1 MTTTGALS
9 FTRGEV
15 EKLLKACSSLEDEV
29 LVRLAATTGLRRV
42 DISKIVID
50 NINLPEEKLT
60 YTEHKKWIGG
70 KKGEPGVSQKIRT
83 IPLSPQVIQKIIQLI
98 VSLGKEGIKKNEGYL
113 FSWGKS
119 EWGDKTAWYRLQALA
134 IRAGIPPH
142 SYTVIGGVKAPRW
155 KFHAFRATAIKL
167 MQAAGYSEA
176 DVAAITGDTINV
188 IHQHYM
194 TPTDAEL
201 SETVKGKE
209 LL

>member
-15 EKLLKACSSLEDEV
+15 EKLLKACTSLEDEV
-29 LVRLAATTGLRRV
+29 LVRLAITTGLRRV
-42 DISKIVID
+42 DISKVAIA
-50 NINLPEEKLT
+50 NIRDGKLT

-70 KKGEPGVSQKIRT
+70 KKGEAGATQRIRT
-83 IPLSPQVIQKIIQLI
+83 IPLTPLVVQKVEQLI
-98 VSLGKEGIKKNEGYL
+98 DSLGKEGIRKNQGYL
-113 FSWGKS
+113 FSWGQS
-119 EWGDKTAWYRLQALA
+119 RWGDKTAWYRLQDLA
-134 IRAGIPPH
+134 TRAGIPPH
-142 SYTVIGGVKAPRW
+142 GYTVKGGQKIPRW

-176 DVAAITGDTINV
+176 EVAAITGDTITV

-201 SETVKGKE
+201 AETVKTKE
-209 LL
+209 MV